1 MNEVEASGRVI
12 AASAEA
18 ECASSSPRRRVPL
31 FDYRFALRVA
41 LWLCRT
47 SWFLHRRPLPET
59 IRRCSSPRR
68 NAGARMPLD
77 RAIYLIDRVCQLR
90 VFRLAF
96 FPRICLRRSLALYH
110 FLGGM
115 GHSMQ
120 LHFGVHKD
128 GDLFEGHCWVSVDGL
143 PLADNAP
150 NDHFQA
156 LYSYPHHEHVE
167 TLRGSETSSSVPGTE
182 RRCGV

>member
-77 RAIYLIDRVCQLR
+77 RAIYLVDRVCQLR
-90 VFRLAF
+90 VF
-96 FPRICLRRSLALYH
+96 PR
-110 FLGGM
+110 
-115 GHSMQ
+115 
-120 LHFGVHKD
+120 
-128 GDLFEGHCWVSVDGL
+128 
-143 PLADNAP
+143 
-150 NDHFQA
+150 
-156 LYSYPHHEHVE
+156 
-167 TLRGSETSSSVPGTE
+167 SSSVE
-182 RRCGV
+182 RLVVGWRGEGRARVSLVERYRGREARGARRGRPVRCD